1 MAFLDENYLITNEA
15 GKRIFKRIASL
26 PVYDA
31 HNHANVAE
39 IAANKPYRD
48 LWQLLAATDHY
59 VWEVM
64 RKCGVAEEYITG
76 TRTPREKFGELARIM
91 PLAVGNPVYEWIHL
105 DLRRCFGIEDL
116 LCEANAEKIW
126 QAGLT
131 ELAKPENLPLA
142 LLTGKLNIGIM
153 CSTDDPVDMLTE
165 HDQVNAAAGRI
176 LVRPTWRPDKAMNIQ
191 APAWNAYIDKLE
203 ERFGKPVRTYDD
215 MISVLRLSH
224 QYFAEHGCRAS
235 DHGVTVPPAMAAQ
248 PALAAQLFRR
258 ARDGET
264 LTAEE
269 VAAYQGSFLLD
280 VAGMDADADWV
291 FQYHAG
297 AVRDVRYSLYEAL
310 GPDVG
315 GDVCNAA
322 QDFLPGLVQM
332 LNLYDNRL
340 KVVLYTLDPV
350 QMPTLA
356 TLARAFGANVR
367 LGSAWWLY
375 DTPVGMRRQ
384 LEYIGSVDLLYTI
397 AGMVSDS
404 RKLTSYGSRFEM
416 FRRVLAD
423 VLGDLAERGQAPEEL
438 LTDIAVRICSNGP
451 QEFFNL

>member
-15 GKRIFKRIASL
+15 GKRIFSRIASM

-59 VWEVM
+59 VWEIM

-76 TRTPREKFGELARIM
+76 SRTPREKFDELARIM

-131 ELAKPENLPLA
+131 ELAKPENLPIA
-142 LLTGKLNIGIM
+142 LLTGKLNIGVM
-153 CSTDDPVDMLTE
+153 CSTDDPVDLLE
-165 HDQVNAAAGRI
+165 DHEKVNAAAGRI

-191 APAWNAYIDKLE
+191 AAGWNEYIDKLE
-203 ERFGKPVRTYDD
+203 ARFGRPVRTYDD
-215 MISVLRLSH
+215 LIQVLRLSH

-235 DHGVTVPPAMAAQ
+235 DHGVTVPPASAAQ

-264 LTAEE
+264 LSAEE
-269 VAAYQGSFLLD
+269 VSAYQGSFLLD

-297 AVRDVRYSLYEAL
+297 AVRDVRYSLFESL

-332 LNLYDNRL
+332 LNLYDGRL
-340 KVVLYTLDPV
+340 KTVLYTLDPV

-356 TLARAFGANVR
+356 TLARAFGASVR

-384 LEYIGSVDLLYTI
+384 LEYIGSVDLLYTF

-438 LTDIAVRICSNGP
+438 LTDIAVRICGDGP
-451 QEFFNL
+451 KEFFNL

>member
-142 LLTGKLNIGIM
+142 LLT
-153 CSTDDPVDMLTE
+153 
-165 HDQVNAAAGRI
+165 
-176 LVRPTWRPDKAMNIQ
+176 
-191 APAWNAYIDKLE
+191 
-203 ERFGKPVRTYDD
+203 
-215 MISVLRLSH
+215 
-224 QYFAEHGCRAS
+224 
-235 DHGVTVPPAMAAQ
+235 
-248 PALAAQLFRR
+248 
-258 ARDGET
+258 
-264 LTAEE
+264 
-269 VAAYQGSFLLD
+269 
-280 VAGMDADADWV
+280 
-291 FQYHAG
+291 
-297 AVRDVRYSLYEAL
+297 
-310 GPDVG
+310 
-315 GDVCNAA
+315 
-322 QDFLPGLVQM
+322 
-332 LNLYDNRL
+332 
-340 KVVLYTLDPV
+340 
-350 QMPTLA
+350 
-356 TLARAFGANVR
+356 
-367 LGSAWWLY
+367 
-375 DTPVGMRRQ
+375 
-384 LEYIGSVDLLYTI
+384 
-397 AGMVSDS
+397 
-404 RKLTSYGSRFEM
+404 
-416 FRRVLAD
+416 
-423 VLGDLAERGQAPEEL
+423 
-438 LTDIAVRICSNGP
+438 
-451 QEFFNL
+451 

>member
-15 GKRIFKRIASL
+15 GKRIFSRIASM

-59 VWEVM
+59 VWEIM

-76 TRTPREKFGELARIM
+76 SRTPREKFGELARIM

-126 QAGLT
+126 QAGLV
-131 ELAKPENLPLA
+131 ELAKPENLPIA
-142 LLTGKLNIGIM
+142 LLTGKLNIGVM
-153 CSTDDPVDMLTE
+153 CSTDDPVDLLE
-165 HDQVNAAAGRI
+165 DHDKVNAAAGRI

-191 APAWNAYIDKLE
+191 AAGWNEYIDKLE
-203 ERFGKPVRTYDD
+203 ARFGRPVRTYDD
-215 MISVLRLSH
+215 LIQVLRLSH
-224 QYFAEHGCRAS
+224 EYFAEHGCRAS
-235 DHGVTVPPAMAAQ
+235 DHGVTVPPASAAQ

-264 LTAEE
+264 LSAEE
-269 VAAYQGSFLLD
+269 VSAYQGSFLLD

-297 AVRDVRYSLYEAL
+297 AVRDVRYSLFESL

-322 QDFLPGLVQM
+322 QNFLPGLVQM
-332 LNLYDNRL
+332 LNLYDGRL
-340 KVVLYTLDPV
+340 KTVLYTLDPV

-356 TLARAFGANVR
+356 TLARAFGASVR

-375 DTPVGMRRQ
+375 DTPIGMRRQ
-384 LEYIGSVDLLYTI
+384 LEYIGSVDLLYTF

-438 LTDIAVRICSNGP
+438 LTDIAVRICGDGP
-451 QEFFNL
+451 KEFFNL

>member
-15 GKRIFKRIASL
+15 GKRIFSRIAAL

-59 VWEVM
+59 VWEIM
-64 RKCGVAEEYITG
+64 RKCGVDEEYITG
-76 TRTPREKFGELARIM
+76 SRTPREKFGELARIM
-91 PLAVGNPVYEWIHL
+91 PLAVGNPVYEWLHL

-116 LCEANAEKIW
+116 LCAANAEKIW

-131 ELAKPENLPLA
+131 ELAKPENLPIA
-142 LLTGKLNIGIM
+142 LLTGKLNIGVM
-153 CSTDDPVDMLTE
+153 CSTDDPVDPLE
-165 HDQVNAAAGRI
+165 DHDKVNAAAGRI

-191 APAWNAYIDKLE
+191 AAGWNEYIDKLE
-203 ERFGKPVRTYDD
+203 ARFGRPVRTYDD
-215 MISVLRLSH
+215 MIQVLRLSH

-235 DHGVTVPPAMAAQ
+235 DHGVTVPPASAAQ

-264 LTAEE
+264 LSAEE
-269 VAAYQGSFLLD
+269 VSAYQGSFLLD

-297 AVRDVRYSLYEAL
+297 AVRDVRHSLFESL

-332 LNLYDNRL
+332 LNLYDGRL
-340 KVVLYTLDPV
+340 KTVLYTLDPV

-375 DTPVGMRRQ
+375 DTPIGMRRQ
-384 LEYIGSVDLLYTI
+384 LEYIGSVDLLYTF

-423 VLGDLAERGQAPEEL
+423 VLGDLAECGQAPEEL
-438 LTDIAVRICSNGP
+438 LTDIAVRICQDGP
-451 QEFFNL
+451 KEFFNL

>member
-15 GKRIFKRIASL
+15 GKRIFSRIAAM

-39 IAANKPYRD
+39 IAANEPYRD

-64 RKCGVAEEYITG
+64 RKCGVAEEFITG
-76 TRTPREKFGELARIM
+76 PRSPREKFGELARIL
-91 PLAVGNPVYEWIHL
+91 PLAVGSPVFEWIHL

-131 ELAKPENLPLA
+131 ELAKPENFPLA
-142 LLTGKLNIGIM
+142 LLTGKLNIGVM
-153 CSTDDPVDMLTE
+153 CSTDDPVDLLE
-165 HDQVNAAAGRI
+165 DHDKVNAAAGRTLI
-176 LVRPTWRPDKAMNIQ
+176 RPTWRPDKAMNIQ
-191 APAWNAYIDKLE
+191 APGWNSYIDKLE
-203 ERFGKPVRTYDD
+203 ARFGRPVRTYED
-215 MISVLRLSH
+215 MISLLRLSH
-224 QYFAEHGCRAS
+224 QYFADHGCRAS
-235 DHGVTVPPAMAAQ
+235 DHGVTVPPAEAAT
-248 PALAAQLFRR
+248 PALTAQLFRR

-264 LTAEE
+264 LTPEE
-269 VAAYQGSFLLD
+269 IAAYQGSFLLD

-297 AVRDVRYSLYEAL
+297 AVRDVRHSLFEAL

-322 QDFLPGLVQM
+322 QNFLPGLVQM

-356 TLARAFGANVR
+356 TITRAFGANVR

-375 DTPVGMRRQ
+375 DTPIGMRRQ
-384 LEYIGSVDLLYTI
+384 LEYIGSVDLLYTF

-438 LTDIAVRICSNGP
+438 LTDIAVRICGDGP
-451 QEFFNL
+451 KEFFNL